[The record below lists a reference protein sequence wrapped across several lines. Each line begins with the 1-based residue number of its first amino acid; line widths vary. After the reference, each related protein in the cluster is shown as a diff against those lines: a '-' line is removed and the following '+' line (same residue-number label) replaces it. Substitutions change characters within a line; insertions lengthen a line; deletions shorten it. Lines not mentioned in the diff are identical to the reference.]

1 MIDIFDYQFRSNLPV
16 FPSHIP
22 ESPTNFSFVRM
33 RNLLSDIYNVK
44 CEQNTKI
51 HVSRL
56 QEREER
62 EEIEKEL
69 RAQSETL
76 NLIRPLSSDEGS
88 NGAGSGKDEAHKVVE
103 NTNNNTDSLL
113 RRSPSSSAAS
123 SIKEPPPLGL
133 AGLEAFRRE
142 YLTSP
147 LSHLRAAAAAN
158 PRYV

>member
-1 MIDIFDYQFRSNLPV
+1 MI
-16 FPSHIP
+16 
-22 ESPTNFSFVRM
+22 SFYKTV
-33 RNLLSDIYNVK
+33 
-44 CEQNTKI
+44 TFA
-51 HVSRL
+51 

-88 NGAGSGKDEAHKVVE
+88 NGKDEAHKVVE

-158 PRYV
+158 PRDETLSYFRCF

>member
-1 MIDIFDYQFRSNLPV
+1 MQC
-16 FPSHIP
+16 
-22 ESPTNFSFVRM
+22 TNKTKLFSG
-33 RNLLSDIYNVK
+33 LS
-44 CEQNTKI
+44 TF
-51 HVSRL
+51 HFA

-123 SIKEPPPLGL
+123 SLKEPPPLGL

-158 PRYV
+158 PRDETLSYFSVSEN

>member
-1 MIDIFDYQFRSNLPV
+1 M
-16 FPSHIP
+16 
-22 ESPTNFSFVRM
+22 
-33 RNLLSDIYNVK
+33 
-44 CEQNTKI
+44 
-51 HVSRL
+51 
-56 QEREER
+56 
-62 EEIEKEL
+62 

-88 NGAGSGKDEAHKVVE
+88 NGAGSEHKVVE
-103 NTNNNTDSLL
+103 NTNNNTDGLSLL

-123 SIKEPPPLGL
+123 SIKDPPPLGL

-158 PRYV
+158 PRDETLSYFRCF